1 MEDIKE
7 QREQIFASR
16 RLSASILARM
26 ETYELKQAIKRV
38 INKTSSG
45 GQTMAIKRYKYIVK
59 IEGLEKSME
68 YFTYHAAIR
77 DIEVFM
83 PCKATIEAKEV

>member
-1 MEDIKE
+1 M
-7 QREQIFASR
+7 
-16 RLSASILARM
+16 
-26 ETYELKQAIKRV
+26 T
-38 INKTSSG
+38 IN
-45 GQTMAIKRYKYIVK
+45 RYKYIVK

-68 YFTYHAAIR
+68 YDTYHAAIR